1 MLKGGSLVSH
11 ISILYGNVCLGTLL
25 LHLIEVSG
33 GGEGGGGRMISEL
46 SSLTLSNCVIM

>member
-33 GGEGGGGRMISEL
+33 GGEGENDIRV
-46 SSLTLSNCVIM
+46 VITDPV

>member
-33 GGEGGGGRMISEL
+33 GGEGGRGDIRVVISDP
-46 SSLTLSNCVIM
+46 V